1 MNGKQRGRGGGG
13 GERGGGGGAA
23 LLLGDNPAQR
33 PQAVCP
39 LGVFGSQ
46 VFNQHSNTA
55 RRLHP
60 PNTNMKGKEK
70 QGQELAA
77 SKKTKIEASSSE
89 EEDSDVE
96 RNFALLTKRGE
107 EEEEEQ
113 NAEEDISDDDDDDDE
128 GSDSGE
134 DEEEEEEGSDVGE
147 EEDEDSEASEEEE
160 EEDEEPEAAGGSGEI
175 ETREDIKNELSNMS
189 FEEIMKLQNKVG
201 TKVYN
206 EVAYGSSRRVENGK
220 KKRLNKNRPME
231 ISAKRPAPFLRQVV
245 SVKKPMSR
253 DPRFDDLSGEYKPEI
268 FEKTYRFIN
277 DIKQGEKEII
287 QKTLKKTKSNT
298 KAEKLQFLLK
308 RMENQ
313 ERARKSREEQR
324 ERELQFKREQRE
336 RANQGA
342 RPFFLKNSDKKKLQL
357 AEKYQEL
364 KKSGKLENFLSKKRK
379 RNAGKD
385 RRKLP
390 KQLQNQQTA

>member
-1 MNGKQRGRGGGG
+1 
-13 GERGGGGGAA
+13 
-23 LLLGDNPAQR
+23 
-33 PQAVCP
+33 
-39 LGVFGSQ
+39 
-46 VFNQHSNTA
+46 
-55 RRLHP
+55 
-60 PNTNMKGKEK
+60 MKGKEK